1 MSEINVVDILE
12 WLNRKCQETRLDDPE
27 AFAHYEY
34 VRDDLFK
41 SVFRMEKY

>member
-1 MSEINVVDILE
+1 MSAIEATDILE
-12 WLNRKCQETRLDDPE
+12 WLNRKCQETRWDDPE

-34 VRDDLFK
+34 VRDELFK